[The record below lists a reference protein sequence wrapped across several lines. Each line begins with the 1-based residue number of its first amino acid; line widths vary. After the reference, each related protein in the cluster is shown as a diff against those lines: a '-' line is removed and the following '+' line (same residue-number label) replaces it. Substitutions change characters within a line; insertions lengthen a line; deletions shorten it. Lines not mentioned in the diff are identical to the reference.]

1 MKITNLKSRVKRL
14 IARATKAGACG
25 LAASIL
31 TGGMLFSGSVEAG
44 NIVVDGGFDGDNSA
58 AGAWGQY
65 HRYAHPYGGIRG
77 PQLTAIGTLTDYGFK
92 DDISADADGFFLGV
106 QRFGV
111 KSQTVALVNPD
122 LTAAGILAG
131 QGRFAFS
138 SWLAACCNDVIQLE
152 AIFNDA
158 AGTTIAFNRGID
170 THLVT
175 SADVLVNPGGPD
187 NALSLGV
194 VDDANRRY
202 WAFYEFKGTIPSDAT
217 TVTITAFDGRA
228 IAQAA
233 GANTGGNGNDNEADM
248 IIFDAVTVIPE
259 PSSLILLGL
268 GGVGMLGSIRR
279 RRNRTS

>member
-1 MKITNLKSRVKRL
+1 MKITDLKSRVKRL
-14 IARATKAGACG
+14 IASAIRTGKHC
-25 LAASIL
+25 LAASIV
-31 TGGMLFSGSVEAG
+31 TGGLLFSGSADAA
-44 NIVVDGGFDGDNSA
+44 NIVVDGGFDGDQSA

-77 PQLTAIGTLTDYGFK
+77 PQLTAIGTLTDYGFN
-92 DDISADADGFFLGV
+92 DDISANADGFFLGV

-122 LTAAGILAG
+122 LTAGQILSG
-131 QGRFAFS
+131 TGRFAYS
-138 SWLAACCNDVIQLE
+138 AWLAACCNDVIQLE
-152 AIFNDA
+152 ATFDDP

-170 THLVT
+170 THLIT

-194 VDDANRRY
+194 IDDANRRY

-248 IIFDAVTVIPE
+248 IIFDAVAAIPE
-259 PSSLILLGL
+259 PSTLVLLGL
-268 GGVGMLGSIRR
+268 GGVGMLGWFRR